1 MRIKQFL
8 LQITFPDVYQ
18 MHIPFLMQYL
28 SLMDEHYPLRLVG
41 IIKLFPATKITAI
54 VSPIALPI
62 PNTIAVIIP
71 DFAAG
76 TTTLKIVPIC
86 DAPSA
91 NDPSRYVFG
100 TARIAVSA
108 TVTIVG
114 NIMIANTRITAIK
127 LCPFAKP
134 KVFCKNGTIIASPNT
149 PYNTDGIPAN
159 NCTAGEIILAIF

>member
-8 LQITFPDVYQ
+8 LQITFLDVFLQ
-18 MHIPFLMQYL
+18 HNPFPMQYL
-28 SLMDEHYPLRLVG
+28 SSSGRTLSVRLVG
-41 IIKLFPATKITAI
+41 MIKLFPATKITAI
-54 VSPIALPI
+54 VSPIALPN

-71 DFAAG
+71 DLAAG
-76 TTTLKIVPIC
+76 TTTLKIVPISE
-86 DAPSA
+86 DTPSA

-114 NIMIANTRITAIK
+114 NIMIANTRITANK

-134 KVFCKNGTIIASPNT
+134 KLFCKNGTMIASPNT
-149 PYNTDGIPAN
+149 PYNTDGIP
-159 NCTAGEIILAIF
+159 C